1 MKRKL
6 AAMVMAAMAIAAIAA
21 PPASA
26 GDFDFDDDE
35 YNSFFFLPFIAVIDD
50 VDFENVRER
59 NDREGECYVD
69 DVDLDGFIAEYEV
82 TCFY

>member
-6 AAMVMAAMAIAAIAA
+6 AAMIMAAMAITAIAA
-21 PPASA
+21 APASA
-26 GDFDFDDDE
+26 GDFDFNDDE
-35 YNSFFFLPFIAVIDD
+35 ISFFGSPFIAVIDD

-59 NDREGECYVD
+59 NDREGECRVD
-69 DVDLDGFIAEYEV
+69 DVDLDGFIAEFEI